1 MHRCGRRTT
10 RITGCARWPQEKP
23 TNPTARAPP
32 HAIVR
37 PCLTGPKYPSF
48 RISELPKPLAER
60 EEESF
65 RPIQV
70 QGKPLSET
78 IIEERSVK

>member
-1 MHRCGRRTT
+1 MFVEG
-10 RITGCARWPQEKP
+10 
-23 TNPTARAPP
+23 
-32 HAIVR
+32 V
-37 PCLTGPKYPSF
+37 GPSTHSRSRFPLHPSLWAVDGEE
-48 RISELPKPLAER
+48 IEEEGELPRPLAER

-78 IIEERSVK
+78 IIEERR

>member
-1 MHRCGRRTT
+1 LKIQAGWSFGEGHRFYRCS
-10 RITGCARWPQEKP
+10 
-23 TNPTARAPP
+23 
-32 HAIVR
+32 
-37 PCLTGPKYPSF
+37 PSF

-78 IIEERSVK
+78 IIEERYVK